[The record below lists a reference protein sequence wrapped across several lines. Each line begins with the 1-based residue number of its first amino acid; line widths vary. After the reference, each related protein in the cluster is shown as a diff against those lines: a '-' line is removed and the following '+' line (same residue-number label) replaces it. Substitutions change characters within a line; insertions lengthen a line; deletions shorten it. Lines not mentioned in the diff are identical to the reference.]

1 MEPINLTAAEW
12 HIMESLWEA
21 APQTGRELTEKME
34 ARMGWS
40 RSTTLTLLRRL
51 VEKGVVICD
60 SQGTKNTFSP
70 AVGREDAARQE
81 TQSFLDRV
89 YQGSLSML
97 VSTMTQKKAVS
108 KTELD
113 ELYALLRELEEGEA

>member
-1 MEPINLTAAEW
+1 MEPINLTSAEW
-12 HIMESLWEA
+12 HIMECLWEA
-21 APQTGRELTEKME
+21 APQTGRELAEKME

-51 VEKGVVICD
+51 VDKGIVLCD
-60 SQGTKNTFSP
+60 SAGTKNVFSP
-70 AVGREDAARQE
+70 AVRREDAARQE
-81 TQSFLDRV
+81 TQDLLDRV

-108 KTELD
+108 QEDLD
-113 ELYALLRELEEGEA
+113 ELYALLRELEEGGV